1 MSFALRAPLTPS
13 LLALSLALAMGT
25 ALAADLPP
33 PPKVEL
39 KPAISAQG
47 VDLKVTLSVDKLKV
61 SILQGDDIG
70 GNAIGWFCS
79 NRQAL
84 VANENFIKSAGV
96 YLSSLTTQELKRLGY
111 PLAGKGKAT
120 AFDVDVNAAPDFR
133 IGGILTELKQEVCT
147 EPGRAEGWVHYKVD
161 WALFSEKKQKVVYQ
175 ATAEGLGFSKEKV
188 PDLHKRAFLAS
199 LGNFLAAP
207 AVLEALKA
215 NEGEP
220 ATAAAPASA
229 ASAAEPVA
237 ATAPATAA
245 ATTTLK
251 GAALASG
258 GALKNQAQLRNA
270 VVTLETASGSGS
282 GFFID
287 KTGHL
292 LTNAHVVRGAKYARI
307 KLQNGDKAVAE
318 VVKVNEQADVA
329 LLKTAL
335 TDGDALALRNGPAL
349 EVGSDVYAI
358 GSPLGVLN
366 NSMTRGVLSADRV
379 LQGKRVLQSDAAVTF
394 GSSGGPLLDGD
405 GRVVAIT
412 RGGVEA
418 GKGFNFFIP
427 IDDALKALQLSVTP

>member
-1 MSFALRAPLTPS
+1 MTFALRAPLTPS
-13 LLALSLALAMGT
+13 LALTLALAAGS

-33 PPKVEL
+33 PPKVETKQPL
-39 KPAISAQG
+39 SAQG
-47 VDLKVTLSVDKLKV
+47 ADLKVTLSVDKLKV

-84 VANENFIKSAGV
+84 VANENFIKAAGT
-96 YLSSLTTQELKRLGY
+96 YLASITTQELKRLGY
-111 PLAGKGKAT
+111 PLAGKGKAN

-147 EPGRAEGWVHYKVD
+147 EPGKAEGWALYKID

-175 ATAEGLGFSKEKV
+175 ASTEGLSVSKEKI
-188 PDLHKRAFLAS
+188 PDLHKRAIVAS
-199 LGNFLAAP
+199 LGNFLASP

-215 NEGEP
+215 NDAE
-220 ATAAAPASA
+220 AATTAAPGAAASA
-229 ASAAEPVA
+229 ASAVEP
-237 ATAPATAA
+237 AA
-245 ATTTLK
+245 AVAGGTTLK
-251 GAALASG
+251 GVALAAG

-287 KTGHL
+287 KSGHL
-292 LTNAHVVRGAKYARI
+292 LTNAHVVKGVKYARI

-318 VVKVNEQADVA
+318 VVKVNEQTDVA
-329 LLKTAL
+329 LLKTTL
-335 TDGDALALRNGPAL
+335 TDGDALALRNGTAL

>member
-1 MSFALRAPLTPS
+1 MTFALRAPLT
-13 LLALSLALAMGT
+13 LSLALAMGT

-33 PPKVEL
+33 PPNVAQKQAL
-39 KPAISAQG
+39 SAQG
-47 VDLKVTLSVDKLKV
+47 ADLKTTLAIDKLKI
-61 SILQGDDIG
+61 SILQGDDMG
-70 GNAIGWFCS
+70 GNTYGWFCA
-79 NRQAL
+79 NRQPL
-84 VANENFIKSAGV
+84 TANEN
-96 YLSSLTTQELKRLGY
+96 YLKNYGAYMSSVVTQELKRLGY
-111 PLAGKGKAT
+111 PLAGKGQAT

-133 IGGILTELKQEVCT
+133 IGGILTEAKHELCWLDNK
-147 EPGRAEGWVHYKVD
+147 AEGWVYYKID

-175 ATAEGLGFSKEKV
+175 ATAEGVTSSKDKV
-188 PDLHKRAFLAS
+188 PDLPKRAILSS
-199 LGNFLAAP
+199 LSNFLSSP
-207 AVLEALKA
+207 AILEALKA
-215 NEGEP
+215 TDPAPAVAAAASGAASGAEP
-220 ATAAAPASA
+220 AAAGGA
-229 ASAAEPVA
+229 
-237 ATAPATAA
+237 
-245 ATTTLK
+245 TLK
-251 GAALASG
+251 GVAAANG

-282 GFFID
+282 GFFINKD
-287 KTGHL
+287 GNL

-335 TDGDALALRNGPAL
+335 TDTDALAIRSGTAV

-379 LQGKRVLQSDAAVTF
+379 LQGRRVLQSDAAVTF

-405 GRVVAIT
+405 GRVIGIT
-412 RGGVEA
+412 RGGVES

-427 IDDALKALQLSVTP
+427 IEDALKALQLSVTP

>member
-13 LLALSLALAMGT
+13 LALSLALAMGT

-39 KPAISAQG
+39 KQPISAQG

-84 VANENFIKSAGV
+84 VANENFIKSAGI

-147 EPGRAEGWVHYKVD
+147 EPGKAEGWVHYKID

-175 ATAEGLGFSKEKV
+175 AGAEGLSFSKEKV

-199 LGNFLAAP
+199 LGNFLASP

-220 ATAAAPASA
+220 ATAAAPGTA
-229 ASAAEPVA
+229 ASAAEPA
-237 ATAPATAA
+237 SAPATTA
-245 ATTTLK
+245 ATMTIK

-258 GALKNQAQLRNA
+258 GAQKNQAQLRNA
-270 VVTLETASGSGS
+270 VVTLETAAGSGS

-335 TDGDALALRNGPAL
+335 TDTDALAIRSGAAV

-379 LQGKRVLQSDAAVTF
+379 LQGRRVLQSDAAVTF

-405 GRVVAIT
+405 GRVIGIT
-412 RGGVEA
+412 RGGVES

-427 IDDALKALQLSVTP
+427 IEDALKALQLNVTP

>member
-13 LLALSLALAMGT
+13 LALSLALSMGT

-47 VDLKVTLSVDKLKV
+47 VDLKVTLSVDRLKV

-111 PLAGKGKAT
+111 PLAGKGKAN

-147 EPGRAEGWVHYKVD
+147 EPGKAEGWVHYKVD

-175 ATAEGLGFSKEKV
+175 AAAEGLSVSKEKV

-220 ATAAAPASA
+220 ASAAAPGSA
-229 ASAAEPVA
+229 ASAAESVA
-237 ATAPATAA
+237 ATSA

-251 GAALASG
+251 GAALAGG

-318 VVKVNEQADVA
+318 VVRVNEQTDVA

-379 LQGKRVLQSDAAVTF
+379 LQGRRVLQSDAAVTF

>member
-1 MSFALRAPLTPS
+1 MPPVLRPVLT
-13 LLALSLALAMGT
+13 LTLALAVGT

-33 PPKVEL
+33 PPNVPQKQ
-39 KPAISAQG
+39 AISAQG
-47 VDLKVTLSVDKLKV
+47 VDLKVTLSVDRLKV

-70 GNAIGWFCS
+70 GNAMGWFCN
-79 NRQAL
+79 NRQPL
-84 VANENFIKSAGV
+84 VANENFIKAAGV
-96 YLSSLTTQELKRLGY
+96 YLASVTTQELKRLGY

-133 IGGILTELKQEVCT
+133 IGGILTELKQEMCS
-147 EPGRAEGWVHYKVD
+147 EMGKSEGWAQYKID

-175 ATAEGLGFSKEKV
+175 ASTDGVSFSKEKLAV
-188 PDLHKRAFLAS
+188 GELHKRAIVSSLANFLAS
-199 LGNFLAAP
+199 P
-207 AVLEALKA
+207 AILDALKA
-215 NEGEP
+215 NDTE
-220 ATAAAPASA
+220 TAAAST
-229 ASAAEPVA
+229 
-237 ATAPATAA
+237 TAPASGAETTAGA
-245 ATTTLK
+245 LTLK
-251 GAALASG
+251 GTPLVGG

-270 VVTLETASGSGS
+270 VVTLETAAGSGS

-287 KTGHL
+287 KNGHL
-292 LTNAHVVRGAKYARI
+292 LTNAHVVNGSKYARI

-335 TDGDALALRNGPAL
+335 TDGDALALRNGVAL

-405 GRVVAIT
+405 GRVIAIT
-412 RGGVEA
+412 RGGVES

-427 IDDALKALQLSVTP
+427 IDDALKALQISVTP

>member
-13 LLALSLALAMGT
+13 LALTLALAMGT

-33 PPKVEL
+33 PPKVET
-39 KPAISAQG
+39 KQAISAQG
-47 VDLKVTLSVDKLKV
+47 VDLKVTLAVDKIKV

-84 VANENFIKSAGV
+84 VASENFIKSAGL
-96 YLSSLTTQELKRLGY
+96 YLSSVTTQELKRLGY
-111 PLAGKGKAT
+111 PLAGKGKAN
-120 AFDVDVNAAPDFR
+120 AFDVDVSAAPDFR

-147 EPGRAEGWVHYKVD
+147 EPNRAEGWVVYKID

-175 ATAEGLGFSKEKV
+175 ASAEGLSFSKEKI
-188 PDLHKRAFLAS
+188 PDLHKRAIVAS
-199 LGNFLAAP
+199 LGNFLSSP
-207 AVLEALKA
+207 AVLDALKA

-220 ATAAAPASA
+220 TAAAPAASGATAAAPA
-229 ASAAEPVA
+229 EP
-237 ATAPATAA
+237 ATTAA
-245 ATTTLK
+245 AAPAVTLK
-251 GAALASG
+251 GAAVPGG

-287 KTGHL
+287 KSGHL
-292 LTNAHVVRGAKYARI
+292 LTNAHVVKGSKYARI

-318 VVKVNEQADVA
+318 VVKVNEQTDVA
-329 LLKTAL
+329 LLKTTL
-335 TDGDALALRNGPAL
+335 TDGDALALRSGPAL

>member
-1 MSFALRAPLTPS
+1 
-13 LLALSLALAMGT
+13 MGS

-33 PPKVEL
+33 PPKVETKQPL
-39 KPAISAQG
+39 SAQG
-47 VDLKVTLSVDKLKV
+47 ADLKVTLSVDKLKV

-84 VANENFIKSAGV
+84 VANENFIKAAGT
-96 YLSSLTTQELKRLGY
+96 YLASITTQELKRLGY
-111 PLAGKGKAT
+111 PLAGKGKAN

-147 EPGRAEGWVHYKVD
+147 EPGKAEGWALYKID

-175 ATAEGLGFSKEKV
+175 ASTEGLSVSKEKI
-188 PDLHKRAFLAS
+188 PDLHKRAIVAS
-199 LGNFLAAP
+199 LGNFLASP

-215 NEGEP
+215 NDGE
-220 ATAAAPASA
+220 AATTAAPGAAASA
-229 ASAAEPVA
+229 ASAVEPPAAVA
-237 ATAPATAA
+237 GG
-245 ATTTLK
+245 TTLK
-251 GAALASG
+251 GVALAAG

-287 KTGHL
+287 KSGHL
-292 LTNAHVVRGAKYARI
+292 LTNAHVVKGVKYARI

-318 VVKVNEQADVA
+318 VVKVNEQTDVA
-329 LLKTAL
+329 LLKTTL
-335 TDGDALALRNGPAL
+335 TDGDALALRNGAAL

-379 LQGKRVLQSDAAVTF
+379 LQGRRVLQSDAAVTF

-412 RGGVEA
+412 RNGVEA

>member
-1 MSFALRAPLTPS
+1 MTFALRAPLT
-13 LLALSLALAMGT
+13 LSLALAVGT

-33 PPKVEL
+33 PPNVAQKQAL
-39 KPAISAQG
+39 SAQG
-47 VDLKVTLSVDKLKV
+47 ADLKTTLAIDKLKI
-61 SILQGDDIG
+61 SILQGDDMG
-70 GNAIGWFCS
+70 GNTYGWFCA
-79 NRQAL
+79 NRQPL
-84 VANENFIKSAGV
+84 TANEN
-96 YLSSLTTQELKRLGY
+96 YLKNYGAYMSSVVTQELKRLGY
-111 PLAGKGKAT
+111 PLAGKGQAT

-133 IGGILTELKQEVCT
+133 IGGILTEAKHELCWLDNK
-147 EPGRAEGWVHYKVD
+147 AEGWVYYKID

-175 ATAEGLGFSKEKV
+175 ATAEGVTSSKDKV
-188 PDLHKRAFLAS
+188 PDLPKRAILSS
-199 LGNFLAAP
+199 LSNFLSSP
-207 AVLEALKA
+207 AILEALKA
-215 NEGEP
+215 TDPAPAVAAAAASGAASGAEP
-220 ATAAAPASA
+220 AAAGGA
-229 ASAAEPVA
+229 
-237 ATAPATAA
+237 
-245 ATTTLK
+245 TLK
-251 GAALASG
+251 GVAAAGG

-282 GFFID
+282 GFFINKD
-287 KTGHL
+287 GNL

-335 TDGDALALRNGPAL
+335 TDTDALAIRSGAAV

-379 LQGKRVLQSDAAVTF
+379 LQGRRVLQSDAAVTF

-405 GRVVAIT
+405 GRVIGIT
-412 RGGVEA
+412 RGGVES

-427 IDDALKALQLSVTP
+427 IEDALKALQLNVTP

>member
-1 MSFALRAPLTPS
+1 MTFALRAPLT
-13 LLALSLALAMGT
+13 LSLALAVGT

-33 PPKVEL
+33 PPNVAQKQAL
-39 KPAISAQG
+39 SAQG
-47 VDLKVTLSVDKLKV
+47 ADLKTTLAIDKLKI
-61 SILQGDDIG
+61 SILQGDDMG
-70 GNAIGWFCS
+70 GNTYGWFCA
-79 NRQAL
+79 NRQPL
-84 VANENFIKSAGV
+84 TANEN
-96 YLSSLTTQELKRLGY
+96 YLKNYGAYMSSVVTQELKRLGY
-111 PLAGKGKAT
+111 PLAGKGQAT

-133 IGGILTELKQEVCT
+133 IGGILTEAKHELCWLDNK
-147 EPGRAEGWVHYKVD
+147 AEGWVYYKID

-175 ATAEGLGFSKEKV
+175 ATAEGVTSSKDKV
-188 PDLHKRAFLAS
+188 PDLPKRAILSS
-199 LGNFLAAP
+199 LSNFLSSP
-207 AVLEALKA
+207 AILEALKA
-215 NEGEP
+215 TDPAPAVAAAASGAASGAEP
-220 ATAAAPASA
+220 AAAGGA
-229 ASAAEPVA
+229 
-237 ATAPATAA
+237 
-245 ATTTLK
+245 TLK
-251 GAALASG
+251 GVAAAGG

-282 GFFID
+282 GFFINKD
-287 KTGHL
+287 GNL

-335 TDGDALALRNGPAL
+335 TDTDALAIRSGAAV

-379 LQGKRVLQSDAAVTF
+379 LQGRRVLQSDAAVTF

-405 GRVVAIT
+405 GRVIGIT
-412 RGGVEA
+412 RGGVES

-427 IDDALKALQLSVTP
+427 IEDALKALQLNVTP